1 MPAPKDAPKTPPP
14 QQDWTHTL
22 ARGVVSLAGFAVAGV
37 LTLLLL
43 VGLALAVA
51 FPNLPDVTDLADYR
65 PKLPLRVFTADGVLI
80 DRKSVV

>member
-37 LTLLLL
+37 LTLLAWVWVTEGLKVGDRIVVEGL
-43 VGLALAVA
+43 V
-51 FPNLPDVTDLADYR
+51 NLRDGVSVHDLAEV
-65 PKLPLRVFTADGVLI
+65 KG
-80 DRKSVV
+80 